1 MNTPTRRTFAGVLAG
16 AAMLASTMGA
26 GVTASSAAEATL
38 CPEGATLISESET
51 GMVCQIVIDRSG
63 EYTWELPAGVTKYSA
78 LLVGGG
84 GGASMLFSKYT
95 EWEEGWQV
103 IEDKDVIE
111 TSGGMG
117 AEWALSSNSLPE
129 GEATT
134 SPVTMRVEIG
144 AGGAGV
150 KTTVRAESEFGGDGE
165 MSRLSFDTFDGFY
178 DFVEVY
184 GGGGGVE
191 LDNLVLTQY
200 VNGGGMGV
208 GLTGTTS
215 NREYS
220 GAATPNF
227 FLGGEGASL
236 SAITASDLSGLWEAA
251 LPSAGNVISRGGNGG
266 PSEISMP
273 AGPGSGGDGV
283 IYQGDPVNV
292 GSGRDGA
299 LILRFAY
306 LPLPAGAADSADS
319 AGSGSVAGTTDS
331 LSSAPAPATLAKTG
345 SLPLSGLLGLGA
357 AAALAGAGLLATARL
372 GRRPRGS
379 N

>member
-26 GVTASSAAEATL
+26 GVTASSAAEGSL

-84 GGASMLFSKYT
+84 GGASMLF
-95 EWEEGWQV
+95 EGYDPSFPGT
-103 IEDKDVIE
+103 INELDVLAA
-111 TSGGMG
+111 SGGMG
-117 AEWALSSNSLPE
+117 AEWALSSNALPE

-165 MSRLSFDTFDGFY
+165 MSRLSFDTNPDGFY